1 MGFKKKTFLYSRRDV
16 SHVQL
21 RNSHPSRA
29 REMNAHT
36 DREEGNCGRGTIPT
50 FHVKFEKE
58 KNKLLIFQ
66 IGMTEPVR
74 KKQNFARMTDKREPL
89 YLYYTFR
96 HIYISYF
103 SSAYLYSNVSGLI
116 SSV

>member
-1 MGFKKKTFLYSRRDV
+1 
-16 SHVQL
+16 
-21 RNSHPSRA
+21 
-29 REMNAHT
+29 MNAHT

-96 HIYISYF
+96 NIYISYF
-103 SSAYLYSNVSGLI
+103 SSAYFVFKCLWINFFRLMSFIFAGFFCFR
-116 SSV
+116 